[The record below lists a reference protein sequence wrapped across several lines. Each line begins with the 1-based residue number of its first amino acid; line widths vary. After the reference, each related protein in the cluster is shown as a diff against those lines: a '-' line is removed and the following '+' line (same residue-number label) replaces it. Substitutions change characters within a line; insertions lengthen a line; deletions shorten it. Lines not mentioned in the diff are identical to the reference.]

1 MMTNLLKGKAGLVT
15 AAGSGIGRA
24 SAVALANA
32 GAKVMVSD
40 ISEEGGQ
47 ETVNIIKENGGEAQ
61 FFKCDVSDEEQVKAL
76 VDETVTVF
84 GKLDFAHN
92 NAGINAGQVKI
103 GRNGRK

>member
-40 ISEEGGQ
+40 ISEEGR
-47 ETVNIIKENGGEAQ
+47 T
-61 FFKCDVSDEEQVKAL
+61 
-76 VDETVTVF
+76 
-84 GKLDFAHN
+84 
-92 NAGINAGQVKI
+92 
-103 GRNGRK
+103 RNG